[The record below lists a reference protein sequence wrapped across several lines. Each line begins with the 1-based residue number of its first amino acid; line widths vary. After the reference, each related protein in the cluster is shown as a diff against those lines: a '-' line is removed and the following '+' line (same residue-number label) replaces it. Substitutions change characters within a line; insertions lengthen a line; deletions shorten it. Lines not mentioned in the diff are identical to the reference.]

1 MPKTACDMLISD
13 WSSAVCSSDLAEPF
27 GLSLGAISLIY
38 LVYALGTGSSIVSGH
53 LADRLDRRQ
62 VIPAGIVMALA
73 GVLLTLSSW
82 LPVIVLG
89 MALVTMGFFCLHGLA
104 SSRSEEHTSEL
115 QSLMRIP

>member
-1 MPKTACDMLISD
+1 MLN
-13 WSSAVCSSDLAEPF
+13 ALGFRLHAEPF

-38 LVYALGTGSSIVSGH
+38 LVYALGTGSSIVSGR

-89 MALVTMGFFCLHGLA
+89 MALVT
-104 SSRSEEHTSEL
+104 RSEERRVGKECVSTCRYRWSPYH
-115 QSLMRIP
+115 